1 VCGKKIGPDPRNF
14 NQRVSLGRNDL
25 LIRTF
30 PNYKVSKLIK
40 DFTGKN
46 FSDLLVE
53 KRLDVLIHLLKHTNH
68 SIIDVINMTGY
79 ENASHCYKVF
89 KEKYNM
95 SIKEYRDLNS

>member
-1 VCGKKIGPDPRNF
+1 
-14 NQRVSLGRNDL
+14 
-25 LIRTF
+25 
-30 PNYKVSKLIK
+30 
-40 DFTGKN
+40 
-46 FSDLLVE
+46 VE
-53 KRLDVLIHLLKHTNH
+53 KRLAVLIHLLKHTNH

>member
-1 VCGKKIGPDPRNF
+1 P
-14 NQRVSLGRNDL
+14 
-25 LIRTF
+25 
-30 PNYKVSKLIK
+30 
-40 DFTGKN
+40 
-46 FSDLLVE
+46 
-53 KRLDVLIHLLKHTNH
+53 NH